1 MSERQYAFLI
11 ALSVLLIVLVVMVF
25 KCGEEKM
32 LIPET
37 VNQML
42 DSEEISGE
50 EPETKKVFLFF
61 LAEEDDL
68 LHPEVREIKADA
80 VLTLQ
85 AKLVIRELIKGS
97 RNGGI
102 SPIPVKTKLREL
114 FITDEGIAFVD
125 FSKEIQENQFFGSA
139 GEIAAVFSIVNT
151 LAYNFKSIKRVF
163 ILIDGREKET
173 LGGHI
178 DLKRPLLPRFDL
190 AVNLPGSG

>member
-1 MSERQYAFLI
+1 MSVRQYAFLI
-11 ALSVLLIVLVVMVF
+11 ALSVLLIVLVVMFF
-25 KCGEEKM
+25 KWGDEKK
-32 LIPET
+32 LIAEPVT
-37 VNQML
+37 QLL

-50 EPETKKVFLFF
+50 EPKTKKVSLFF

-80 VLTLQ
+80 VLILQ
-85 AKLVIRELIKGS
+85 AKLVIRELLKGS

-102 SPIPVKTKLREL
+102 SPIPEKTKLREL

-163 ILIDGREKET
+163 ILIEGREKET

>member
-1 MSERQYAFLI
+1 MSVRQYAFLI
-11 ALSVLLIVLVVMVF
+11 ALSVLLIVLVVMF
-25 KCGEEKM
+25 FECREEKK
-32 LIPET
+32 LIPEPVT
-37 VNQML
+37 QML

-50 EPETKKVFLFF
+50 EPETKKVSLFF

-68 LHPEVREIKADA
+68 LHPEVREIKADS
-80 VLTLQ
+80 VIHQ

-139 GEIAAVFSIVNT
+139 GEIAVVFSIVNT

>member
-1 MSERQYAFLI
+1 MSVRQYAFLI
-11 ALSVLLIVLVVMVF
+11 ALSVLLIVLVIMF
-25 KCGEEKM
+25 FECGEEKK
-32 LIPET
+32 LVSEPVAQI
-37 VNQML
+37 L

-50 EPETKKVFLFF
+50 EPETKMVSLFF
-61 LAEEDDL
+61 LAERDDL
-68 LHPEVREIKADA
+68 LHSEVREIKAEA
-80 VLTLQ
+80 VLILQ

-97 RNGGI
+97 CNGGI

-114 FITDEGIAFVD
+114 FITDDGIAFVD
-125 FSKEIQENQFFGSA
+125 FSKEIQDNQFYGSA
-139 GEIAAVFSIVNT
+139 GEIAVVFSIVNT

-190 AVNLPGSG
+190 VVNLPG

>member
-1 MSERQYAFLI
+1 MSVRQYAFLI
-11 ALSVLLIVLVVMVF
+11 ALSVLLIVLVIMF
-25 KCGEEKM
+25 FECGEEKKM
-32 LIPET
+32 VSEP
-37 VNQML
+37 VAQML

-50 EPETKKVFLFF
+50 EPETKMVSLFF
-61 LAEEDDL
+61 LTERDDL
-68 LHPEVREIKADA
+68 LHPEVREIKAEV
-80 VLTLQ
+80 VLILQ

-97 RNGGI
+97 YNGGI

-114 FITDEGIAFVD
+114 FITDDGIAFVD
-125 FSKEIQENQFFGSA
+125 FSKEIQDNQFYGSA
-139 GEIAAVFSIVNT
+139 GEIAVVFSIVNT

-190 AVNLPGSG
+190 VVNLPG

>member
-1 MSERQYAFLI
+1 MSVRQYAFLI
-11 ALSVLLIVLVVMVF
+11 ALSVLLIVLVVMF
-25 KCGEEKM
+25 FECGEEKK
-32 LIPET
+32 LIPEPVT
-37 VNQML
+37 QML

-50 EPETKKVFLFF
+50 EPETKKVSLFF

-68 LHPEVREIKADA
+68 LHPEVREIKADL
-80 VLTLQ
+80 VIHQ

-139 GEIAAVFSIVNT
+139 GEIAVVFSIVNT

>member
-1 MSERQYAFLI
+1 
-11 ALSVLLIVLVVMVF
+11 
-25 KCGEEKM
+25 M

-80 VLTLQ
+80 VLILQ

-114 FITDEGIAFVD
+114 FVTDEGIAFVD

-151 LAYNFKSIKRVF
+151 LAYNFKSITYPV
-163 ILIDGREKET
+163 T
-173 LGGHI
+173 LTS
-178 DLKRPLLPRFDL
+178 PMP
-190 AVNLPGSG
+190 S

>member
-1 MSERQYAFLI
+1 MSVRQYAFLI
-11 ALSVLLIVLVVMVF
+11 ALSVLLIVLVVMF
-25 KCGEEKM
+25 FECGEEKK
-32 LIPET
+32 LIPEPVT
-37 VNQML
+37 QML

-50 EPETKKVFLFF
+50 EPETKKVSLFF

-68 LHPEVREIKADA
+68 LHPEVREIKADS
-80 VLTLQ
+80 VIHQ

-139 GEIAAVFSIVNT
+139 GEIAVVFSIVNT

>member
-1 MSERQYAFLI
+1 MSVRQYAFLI
-11 ALSVLLIVLVVMVF
+11 ALSVLLLVLVAIFF
-25 KCGEEKM
+25 KCGEEKK
-32 LIPET
+32 LIPEPVT
-37 VNQML
+37 QML

-50 EPETKKVFLFF
+50 ESETKKVFLFF

-68 LHPEVREIKADA
+68 LHAEVREIQADA
-80 VLTLQ
+80 VLILQ

-97 RNGGI
+97 RNEGI

-151 LAYNFKSIKRVF
+151 LTYNFKSIKRVF
-163 ILIDGREKET
+163 ILIEGREKET

-190 AVNLPGSG
+190 AANLPGSG

>member
-1 MSERQYAFLI
+1 MSVRQYAFLI
-11 ALSVLLIVLVVMVF
+11 ALSVLLIVLVVMF
-25 KCGEEKM
+25 FECGEEKK
-32 LIPET
+32 LIPEPVT
-37 VNQML
+37 QML

-50 EPETKKVFLFF
+50 EPETKKVSLFF

-68 LHPEVREIKADA
+68 LHPEVREIKADS
-80 VLTLQ
+80 VIHQ

-102 SPIPVKTKLREL
+102 SPIPVETKLREL

-139 GEIAAVFSIVNT
+139 GEIAVVFSIVNT

>member
-1 MSERQYAFLI
+1 MSVRQYAFLI
-11 ALSVLLIVLVVMVF
+11 ALSVLLIVLVVMF
-25 KCGEEKM
+25 FECGEEKK
-32 LIPET
+32 LIPEPVT
-37 VNQML
+37 QML

-50 EPETKKVFLFF
+50 EPETKKVSLFF

-68 LHPEVREIKADA
+68 LHPEVREIKADS
-80 VLTLQ
+80 VIHQ

-139 GEIAAVFSIVNT
+139 GEIATVFSIVNT

>member
-1 MSERQYAFLI
+1 MSVRQYAFLI
-11 ALSVLLIVLVVMVF
+11 ALSVLLMVLVVMF
-25 KCGEEKM
+25 FECGEEKK
-32 LIPET
+32 LIPEPVT
-37 VNQML
+37 QML

-50 EPETKKVFLFF
+50 EPETKKVSLFF

-68 LHPEVREIKADA
+68 LHPEVREIKADS
-80 VLTLQ
+80 VIHQ

-190 AVNLPGSG
+190 AVNLPGPG